1 LAIVSYDGSRFLGLQ
16 SQKSSENT
24 VIGKFVSALV
34 NVGIFSKPVA
44 AGRTDAGVHATY
56 QPIAFDLP
64 PFWVE
69 NLSKF
74 GADFLRTRLN
84 ASLAPYIYIKKLYGV
99 NSDFHP
105 RFDAR
110 KRAYRYV
117 ISTRISP
124 FCADYTAFAPSIDAA
139 KIKSA
144 IKLFEGEHDFSMFKK
159 TGSETKSNVRR
170 IFNAYAYEKDGLFV
184 MKFVANGFL
193 RSQIRM
199 MSSFLLKILDGTLGE
214 NELREQLGC
223 VKKHSSTLANAG
235 GLYLCGVGF
244 DKRLEPLK

>member
-1 LAIVSYDGSRFLGLQ
+1 MSYDGSRFLGLQ

-24 VIGKFVSALV
+24 VIGKFVSALA
-34 NVGIFSKPVA
+34 NVGIFSKPIA
-44 AGRTDAGVHATY
+44 AGRTDAGVHATC

-64 PFWVE
+64 PFWVD

-74 GADFLRTRLN
+74 GADFLRVRLN

-99 NSDFHP
+99 SDDFHP
-105 RFDAR
+105 RFDAV
-110 KRAYRYV
+110 KRAYRYI
-117 ISTRISP
+117 ISTKESP
-124 FCADYTAFAPSIDAA
+124 FRADYNAYVPSIDIS

-159 TGSETKSNVRR
+159 TGSETKSNVRQ
-170 IFNAYAYEKDGLFV
+170 IFSTCAYEKENMFV

-199 MSSFLLKILDGTLGE
+199 MSSFLLKISGGTLSE
-214 NELREQLGC
+214 NELKEQLGC
-223 VKKHSSTLANAG
+223 VKKHSSSLAPAS

-244 DKRLEPLK
+244 DKKIKLLK